1 MKVINYIIIV
11 KLLLFSSLNCYSQ
24 VEEDANTNN
33 RIFFGGNFGI
43 VLGTYTQIEVSPYI
57 GYRFLPSLW
66 GGTGIIFQYYG
77 SSGSYGNYSTAIYGS
92 NTFLKFTLLKD
103 IPSQG
108 SSIFTY
114 TGYEVL
120 NLSKEHFKAEDER
133 GRFYMHSILVGGG
146 LRQYLGGRA
155 SAEILVLVNLSH
167 SSSFIYQSPTIRV
180 SLNL

>member
-24 VEEDANTNN
+24 IEEDANTKN

-43 VLGTYTQIEVSPYI
+43 MLGEYTQIEVSPYI

-77 SSGSYGNYSTAIYGS
+77 SSASYGKYSTAIYGS

-120 NLSKEHFKAEDER
+120 NLSKKYFSSQNGQ

-155 SAEILVLVNLSH
+155 SAEILLLFNLNQTNTS
-167 SSSFIYQSPTIRV
+167 IYQSPTIRV